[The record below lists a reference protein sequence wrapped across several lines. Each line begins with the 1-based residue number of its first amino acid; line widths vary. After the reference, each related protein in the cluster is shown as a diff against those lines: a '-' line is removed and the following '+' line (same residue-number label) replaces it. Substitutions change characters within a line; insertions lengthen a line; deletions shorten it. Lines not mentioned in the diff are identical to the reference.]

1 MGSVPQRKSGRC
13 DVGENVGTQAFSM
26 VLSYEFVVRC
36 AYEMD
41 IDKYIT
47 KNENTYAKKE
57 ADIYMQES
65 VY

>member
-1 MGSVPQRKSGRC
+1 M
-13 DVGENVGTQAFSM
+13 QAFSM

>member
-1 MGSVPQRKSGRC
+1 LFGKAFLDGVYIC
-13 DVGENVGTQAFSM
+13 DCMSLDHKNFHWSFLGLQVFHCV
-26 VLSYEFVVRC
+26 
-36 AYEMD
+36 
-41 IDKYIT
+41 T